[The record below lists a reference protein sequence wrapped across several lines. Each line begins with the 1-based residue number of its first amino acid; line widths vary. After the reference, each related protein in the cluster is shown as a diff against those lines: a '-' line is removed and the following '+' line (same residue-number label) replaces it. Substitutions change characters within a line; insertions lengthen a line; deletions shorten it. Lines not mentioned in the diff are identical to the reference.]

1 MRGLFITFEGVEG
14 AGKTRRA
21 GALEALLV
29 SRGQPVVHTREPG
42 GTPAAE
48 RIREI
53 LLDPGLEIPP
63 VSELMLYLA
72 SRAAN
77 VQLVIGPA
85 LESGKHVVCE
95 RFDDATMAYQSG
107 GRGLP
112 AMEVREA
119 CRLATGGLVP
129 DLTFILDLDP
139 ETGLSRLEGRGGTDR
154 IEREAPEFHRRVR
167 RAYLELAGASERYR
181 VIDAALPW
189 EEQDSRIAGEVLRAL
204 ESRGADVLCGPQG
217 LDPMEA

>member
-21 GALEALLV
+21 RALEALLA
-29 SRGQPVVHTREPG
+29 SRGQPAVHTREPG

-48 RIREI
+48 RVRGI

-77 VQLVIGPA
+77 VELVIRPA

-95 RFDDATMAYQSG
+95 RFDDATLAYQSG

-112 AMEVREA
+112 AAEVREA
-119 CRLATGGLVP
+119 CRIATAGLAP

-139 ETGLSRLEGRGGTDR
+139 EAGLSRLEDRGDPDR
-154 IEREAPEFHRRVR
+154 IEREAMEFHRRVR
-167 RAYLELAGASERYR
+167 RAYLELSCTSERYR
-181 VIDAALPW
+181 VIDATLPW
-189 EEQDSRIAGEVLRAL
+189 EEQDSKIAGEVLRAL
-204 ESRGADVLCGPQG
+204 ESRGSQVRCGPPG
-217 LDPMEA
+217 LGPMEA

>member
-21 GALEALLV
+21 RALEALLA
-29 SRGQPVVHTREPG
+29 SLGQPVVHTREPG

-77 VQLVIGPA
+77 VEMVIKPA
-85 LESGKHVVCE
+85 LDSGKHVVCE

-112 AMEVREA
+112 AADVREA
-119 CRLATGGLVP
+119 CRLATGGLTP
-129 DLTFILDLDP
+129 DLTFVLDLDP
-139 ETGLSRLEGRGGTDR
+139 ETGLSRLGDRGGTDR
-154 IEREAPEFHRRVR
+154 IEREVLEFHRRVR
-167 RAYLELAGASERYR
+167 SAYLELAGTSERYR

-189 EEQDSRIAGEVLRAL
+189 EEQDSKVAGETLRAL
-204 ESRGADVLCGPQG
+204 ESRGADLRCGPPDPG
-217 LDPMEA
+217 PMEA